1 MLTRLFPPRI
11 DNSFPGI
18 RLGLWLF
25 VPHLALRLLQGINS
39 IVMTERVMVGAD
51 GIPLAT
57 YPPEAAATAISL
69 FALLGADRL
78 VIGAIG
84 LVALVRY
91 RAMIPLLYVLLLGE
105 FLLKQGVLAL
115 RSPARETTAAG
126 ALVTGVLVSL
136 MLTGLVLS
144 LWRRR
149 TA

>member
-84 LVALVRY
+84 LVALGCSS
-91 RAMIPLLYVLLLGE
+91 ATC
-105 FLLKQGVLAL
+105 
-115 RSPARETTAAG
+115 SST
-126 ALVTGVLVSL
+126 
-136 MLTGLVLS
+136 
-144 LWRRR
+144 RRR
-149 TA
+149 CRSTRVGTSWAYPGGHTADEYTAYFRRVLDDRR